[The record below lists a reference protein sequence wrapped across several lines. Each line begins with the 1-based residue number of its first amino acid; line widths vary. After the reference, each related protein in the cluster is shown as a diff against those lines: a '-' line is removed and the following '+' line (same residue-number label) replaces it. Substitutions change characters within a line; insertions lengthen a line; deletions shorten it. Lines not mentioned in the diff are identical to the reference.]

1 MARLRSKKTNQL
13 PKYVMYRNGHY
24 YLEPKGVLREMLG
37 GKGSYPLGRI
47 YSDMFSQYNQ
57 LTQNFNQETE
67 SYTLSKLVHEYLI
80 NVSAVERAPETYKT
94 DIKTSRVILRIFSDY
109 RPEDIRQ
116 THIYQ
121 YQQKRKT
128 QVSNRSVNKEI
139 SFLSAVMKYAVKMD
153 VIEQSPCIGIEYLKV
168 QPRKRYITDDELQ
181 AFYEYVLPKNP
192 LVAAY
197 INYKYVSGRR
207 DCELLSMRFDHFHS
221 EGVIALIAKRL
232 SMGERVPKLQE
243 WNPDLKEA
251 YVQLAAAA
259 WQPARSTLKKRGYK
273 PPEPSEYLIAT
284 RKGLPYTA
292 DGWRSICNRLMKSA
306 YEKGVLKE
314 RFTFHDIR
322 AKTSTD
328 IEDLEDASNVL
339 AHSDIRT
346 TQINYRRKIERIKAL
361 NRN

>member
-80 NVSAVERAPETYKT
+80 NVSAVELAPETYKT
-94 DIKTSRVILRIFSDY
+94 DIKTSRVILRVFSDY
-109 RPEDIRQ
+109 RPEEIRQ

-121 YQQKRKT
+121 YQQKRKK

-139 SFLSAVMKYAVKMD
+139 SFLSAVMRYAVKMD

-168 QPRKRYITDDELQ
+168 KSRKRYISDEELK
-181 AFYEYVLPKNP
+181 AFYDFVLPRNP

-197 INYKYVSGRR
+197 INFKYVSGRR
-207 DCELLSMRFDHFHS
+207 DCELLSMRFEHVLS
-221 EGVIALIAKRL
+221 EGIITLIAKRL
-232 SMGERVPKLQE
+232 SQGERLPMLQE
-243 WNPDLKEA
+243 WNQNLEEA
-251 YVQLAAAA
+251 YAQLVAAA
-259 WQPARSTLKKRGYK
+259 WQPAKSTLKKRGYK
-273 PPEPSEYLIAT
+273 PPEPSQYLIAT

-292 DGWRSICNRLMKSA
+292 DGWRSICNRLMRSA
-306 YEKGVLKE
+306 HEKGVLKE

-322 AKTSTD
+322 AKTATD
-328 IEDLEDASNVL
+328 IEDLEDAGNVL
-339 AHSDIRT
+339 AHSDLRT
-346 TQINYRRKIERIKAL
+346 TEIYRRAIKRIKAL
-361 NRN
+361 NRK